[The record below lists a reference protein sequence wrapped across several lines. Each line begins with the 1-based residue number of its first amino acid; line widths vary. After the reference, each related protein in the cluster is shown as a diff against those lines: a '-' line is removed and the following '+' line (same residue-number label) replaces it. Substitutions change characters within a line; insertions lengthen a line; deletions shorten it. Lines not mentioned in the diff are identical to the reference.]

1 MANSWASLAWLGPTA
16 LVPHYEAGTIKL
28 LAHSGSRRAP
38 TLQQIPTL
46 EESGFKGLVLDAWYA
61 AFVPK
66 ATPTEIVALLN
77 SEMNKVLKD
86 ARLLDT
92 FGKGAV
98 EAVGGTPEDI
108 GALARAD
115 SEKYARLVKELNIG
129 AN

>member
-1 MANSWASLAWLGPTA
+1 VKAAWLGLAWLGPTA
-16 LVPHYEAGTIKL
+16 LVPHYEVGTLKL
-28 LAHSGSRRAP
+28 LAHSGSKRAP

-46 EESGFKGLVLDAWYA
+46 EESGFKGLVLDAWYG

-66 ATPTEIVALLN
+66 NTPREIVALLN

-92 FGKGAV
+92 FAKGAV
-98 EAVGGTPEDI
+98 EAVGGTPEEI

-115 SEKYARLVKELNIG
+115 SEKYARLVQELKIG